1 MKTRKDEDGD
11 KVMVVDP
18 QSNVPEEKP
27 STAQEGSN
35 HENGTQ
41 QAFLPGSIHKKEV
54 QNFWRKELKASEW
67 VMTVLEEGYVIPFTK
82 PPPAY

>member
-18 QSNVPEEKP
+18 QSNVPEEQP
-27 STAQEGSN
+27 STAQEGSD

-41 QAFLPGSIHKKEV
+41 QAFLPGSIQKKEV
-54 QNFWRKELKASEW
+54 QISGEKNS
-67 VMTVLEEGYVIPFTK
+67 K
-82 PPPAY
+82 PVSG